1 MTTVLRTT
9 IFGPVHDNG
18 TFTPASAVP
27 APPAV
32 LTDSADLAPPAF
44 PTARKGYAPTAVDA
58 HLALLAESLSTLRTA
73 LADSE
78 RRRAMAEQHAV
89 AVEEE
94 IRVVRAG
101 QSPADTGFGARAE
114 RMLRLAETE
123 AEQIRITAHRTAAEV
138 TERAQGEAERHRHDV
153 RQQLIAENARSEE
166 QAARRASELQDREG
180 ALGERLT
187 RVRAEADAVRLAAER
202 AADAHRAGAQADV
215 EELRRRAAE
224 ELGRA
229 RAQAEHE
236 LARLRDLQGVARAE
250 LARVATTIRAELA
263 SAAGPVVP
271 AARPSPRPTRRVET
285 PAVDGPPPGRA
296 RHSDGEPPSDDTTPH
311 RYAAAGC

>member
-1 MTTVLRTT
+1 MTTVAHTT

-27 APPAV
+27 APPAA
-32 LTDSADLAPPAF
+32 LTDLAPPAF
-44 PTARKGYAPTAVDA
+44 PTVRKGYEPAAVDA
-58 HLALLAESLSTLRTA
+58 HVELLTESLSTLQAA

-101 QSPADTGFGARAE
+101 VGPADSGFGARAE

-123 AEQIRITAHRTAAEV
+123 AEQIRATAQRTAAEV
-138 TERAQGEAERHRHDV
+138 TERALSEAERHRHDV
-153 RQQLIAENARSEE
+153 RQQLIAESARAEE
-166 QAARRASELQDREG
+166 QAARRAAELQDRENN
-180 ALGERLT
+180 LDQRL
-187 RVRAEADAVRLAAER
+187 VRARADADAVHTAAER
-202 AADAHRAGAQADV
+202 AALAHRQSAEADV
-215 EELRRRAAE
+215 EELRRRAAD

-229 RAQAEHE
+229 RAQVERE

-250 LARVATTIRAELA
+250 LARIAATIRAEL
-263 SAAGPVVP
+263 PP
-271 AARPSPRPTRRVET
+271 AARPSPRPTRRVEA
-285 PAVDGPPPGRA
+285 PPVEGPRSGPTRA
-296 RHSDGEPPSDDTTPH
+296 ASGGASDDTTTPY
-311 RYAAAGC
+311 RLATAGR